1 MKHNKTISNIM
12 YNVGYNI
19 LILIVPFITAPYV
32 SRVLH
37 PEGVGTFSVTTA
49 VTKYFWMFG
58 MLGMANYGNRKIAAV
73 RDDPQKMS
81 REFSNLFY
89 FHLISSLLSN
99 VLFFAYIFLFG
110 YDQFGITII
119 CQIPYLLAT
128 IFEVSWFFSG
138 TEQFRIMV
146 IKNSIIKISTAA
158 AVFLFVK
165 TEEDVWIYILINTLS
180 LFAGQIVLWPFML
193 KQVRFCKPE
202 WHEIRKQLRPNLIL
216 MVSVVAVSVYVLM
229 DRIMIEWLSTREQV
243 GFYENTS
250 KIFNMC
256 AGIIGA
262 VGTVMLP
269 RMTYLLS
276 NSEKGYAMT
285 VLSKSIRYIMTVAIA
300 IAFGMAGIAREFS
313 VIYFGDEF
321 AACGIMIAIVSA
333 ALLFYSWEN
342 ILKTQFLLPNTKD
355 KIYVQGTIVA
365 AICNLILNYL
375 FIPRLGA
382 VGAVIGTVG
391 AQAGAAVYESLRVR
405 KELPFRKYIKD
416 LLPLVLFG
424 TAMFAL
430 CRFVG
435 GGLGFKWYT
444 LVAQIVSGA
453 LFFTILVTVYYYRLG
468 DELILKILRK
478 VGIKL
483 KR

>member
-1 MKHNKTISNIM
+1 MKQSRTISNIV

-285 VLSKSIRYIMTVAIA
+285 VLSKSIRYIMTIAIA
-300 IAFGMAGIAREFS
+300 IAFGMAGISKEFS
-313 VIYFGDEF
+313 VVYFGDEF

-405 KELPFRKYIKD
+405 KELPFKQYLRD

-424 TAMFAL
+424 AAMFAL

-435 GGLGFKWYT
+435 VGMGFNWYT
-444 LVAQIVSGA
+444 IIAQIVSGA
-453 LFFTILVTVYYYRLG
+453 LLFIILATVYYYRLG
-468 DELILKILRK
+468 DELILKILKK

>member
-1 MKHNKTISNIM
+1 
-12 YNVGYNI
+12 
-19 LILIVPFITAPYV
+19 
-32 SRVLH
+32 
-37 PEGVGTFSVTTA
+37 
-49 VTKYFWMFG
+49 
-58 MLGMANYGNRKIAAV
+58 
-73 RDDPQKMS
+73 
-81 REFSNLFY
+81 
-89 FHLISSLLSN
+89 LISSLLSTI
-99 VLFFAYIFLFG
+99 LFFAYVLLFG
-110 YDQFGITII
+110 YAQLGITII
-119 CQIPYLLAT
+119 CQIPYLLAA

-216 MVSVVAVSVYVLM
+216 MVSLVAVSVYVLM

-342 ILKTQFLLPNTKD
+342 ILKTQFLLPNSKD

-365 AICNLILNYL
+365 VICNLILNYL

-391 AQAGAAVYESLRVR
+391 AQASAAVYESLRVR
-405 KELPFRKYIKD
+405 KELPFKQYLRD

-435 GGLGFKWYT
+435 GGLGFNWYT

-453 LFFTILVTVYYYRLG
+453 LLFIILATVYYYRLG
-468 DELILKILRK
+468 DELILKILKK
-478 VGIKL
+478 VGIKF

>member
-1 MKHNKTISNIM
+1 MKQNKTISNIV

-49 VTKYFWMFG
+49 ITKYFWMFG
-58 MLGMANYGNRKIAAV
+58 MLGMTNYGNRKIAAV
-73 RDDPQKMS
+73 REDPQKMS

-89 FHLISSLLSN
+89 FHLISSLLST
-99 VLFFAYIFLFG
+99 VLFFAYVFLFG

-138 TEQFRIMV
+138 TEQFRLMV
-146 IKNSIIKISTAA
+146 IKNSIIKISAAA
-158 AVFLFVK
+158 AVFMFVK
-165 TEEDVWIYILINTLS
+165 TKEDVWVYVLINTLS

-193 KQVRFCKPE
+193 KQIRFCKPE
-202 WHEIRKQLRPNLIL
+202 WQEIKKQLRPNLIL

-250 KIFNMC
+250 KILNMC
-256 AGIIGA
+256 TGIIGA

-269 RMTYLLS
+269 RMTYLLT

-285 VLSKSIRYIMTVAIA
+285 LLSKSIRYIMTIAIA
-300 IAFGMAGIAREFS
+300 ITFGMAGIAKEFS

-355 KIYVQGTIVA
+355 KIYVEGTIVA

-375 FIPRLGA
+375 FIPHLGA

-405 KELPFRKYIKD
+405 KELPFKQYLKD
-416 LLPLVLFG
+416 LLPLVIFG
-424 TAMFAL
+424 TVMFAL
-430 CRFVG
+430 CRFIG
-435 GGLGFKWYT
+435 AEMGFNWYT
-444 LVAQIVSGA
+444 LIVQIASGA
-453 LFFTILVTVYYYRLG
+453 LLFTILTTVYYYRLG
-468 DELILKILRK
+468 DELILKILKK